1 MDKSFILEMTNALK
15 AEKTRLEAELGS
27 FAKRDNNTLV
37 NYNTS
42 VPDYGTHED
51 ENASE
56 VATFADNLSLEHTL
70 EGKLVD
76 VLRALEKITKGS
88 YGVCKYC
95 EQEIDERR
103 LRARPESGSCVS
115 CKQEQLKKG

>member
-1 MDKSFILEMTNALK
+1 MDQAFRSEMKQMLE
-15 AEKTRLEAELGS
+15 AEKGRLEEELGS
-27 FAKRDNNTLV
+27 FAKRDNKALA
-37 NYNTS
+37 NYNTNF
-42 VPDYGTHED
+42 PNYGSHED

-70 EGKLVD
+70 EGKLAD
-76 VLRALEKITKGS
+76 VLHALERVTKDD

-95 EQEIDERR
+95 GKQIDERR

-115 CKQEQLKKG
+115 CKQEQQQKG